1 MSRKIAIAI
10 LATIAFAAVANA
22 SAGVVEHTPPSDV
35 RGDVE
40 DQAYPPDPYKGSGE
54 YPPDPYKGGDV
65 YPPDPYK
72 PVYPPDPY
80 RG

>member
-1 MSRKIAIAI
+1 MSRKIAIAL
-10 LATIAFAAVANA
+10 LATIAFAAAANA
-22 SAGVVEHTPPSDV
+22 SAGVVEHSPSDV
-35 RGDVE
+35 RGEVE
-40 DQAYPPDPYKGSGE
+40 DQAYPPGPYKASGV